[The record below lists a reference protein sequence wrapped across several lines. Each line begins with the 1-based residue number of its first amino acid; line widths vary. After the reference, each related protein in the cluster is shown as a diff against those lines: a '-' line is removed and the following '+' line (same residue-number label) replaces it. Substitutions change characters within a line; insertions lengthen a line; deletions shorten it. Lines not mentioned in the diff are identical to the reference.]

1 MIESRPDTVRR
12 FVAATVKSWQEARQN
27 PDAAIEATVAAMPLL
42 KGKEPILKKELIDYL
57 RYVDTPATT
66 GKPFGWQAIEDWK
79 RAEDVLAQH
88 MELKRQPSVE
98 AYFTNDFL
106 PK

>member
-1 MIESRPDTVRR
+1 M
-12 FVAATVKSWQEARQN
+12 AATVKSWQEARQN